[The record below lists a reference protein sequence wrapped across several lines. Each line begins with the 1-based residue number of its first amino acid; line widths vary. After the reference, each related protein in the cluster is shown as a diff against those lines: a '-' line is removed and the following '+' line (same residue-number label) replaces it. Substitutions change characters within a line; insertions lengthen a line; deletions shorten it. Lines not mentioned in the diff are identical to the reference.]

1 MVSFKLYFHEI
12 ELHRT
17 VFNCSILHEVQCWR
31 TSDCILLT
39 GSSCC
44 ICRPAVRAGQCWL
57 VAGIDHSPPSLAPL
71 PAVCQDLPRRPP
83 VSVTHIINF
92 LQPVLKSRL
101 PVALRPARDKW
112 FCVKLCS
119 LQLGLS
125 NRYKF
130 FG

>member
-71 PAVCQDLPRRPP
+71 PAVCPLFLNTEAVEDTKEERLLTALNGPR
-83 VSVTHIINF
+83 S
-92 LQPVLKSRL
+92 
-101 PVALRPARDKW
+101 
-112 FCVKLCS
+112 
-119 LQLGLS
+119 
-125 NRYKF
+125 
-130 FG
+130 